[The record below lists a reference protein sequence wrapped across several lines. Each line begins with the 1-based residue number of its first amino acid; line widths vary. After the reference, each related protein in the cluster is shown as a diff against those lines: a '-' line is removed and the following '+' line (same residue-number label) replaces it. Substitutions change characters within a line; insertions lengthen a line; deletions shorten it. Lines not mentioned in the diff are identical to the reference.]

1 MDKLCSAF
9 LWSGPSL
16 NPNKA
21 KVSWSEVCNPKHE
34 GGLGLRSI
42 EEANK
47 VCILKLIWRIMSSE
61 GSLWVDWVKRYLI
74 RRGSFWAVKDTSTG
88 GSWIWKKILKYRE
101 KAKHFYRVEVRNGK
115 RTSFWYDSWSSLG
128 RLNELL
134 SERGCVDLGIPKA
147 STVSDVMIQTRRKK
161 HRQPILNLVEEAIR
175 EQKQRKKRF
184 RTRCCSLERK

>member
-101 KAKHFYRVEVRNGK
+101 KAKHFYRVEVETGK
-115 RTSFWYDSWSSLG
+115 EHLSGMIHGARWDDSDGVAEEREPVRRTSN
-128 RLNELL
+128 RQHVPN
-134 SERGCVDLGIPKA
+134 
-147 STVSDVMIQTRRKK
+147 RKY
-161 HRQPILNLVEEAIR
+161 LV
-175 EQKQRKKRF
+175 
-184 RTRCCSLERK
+184 